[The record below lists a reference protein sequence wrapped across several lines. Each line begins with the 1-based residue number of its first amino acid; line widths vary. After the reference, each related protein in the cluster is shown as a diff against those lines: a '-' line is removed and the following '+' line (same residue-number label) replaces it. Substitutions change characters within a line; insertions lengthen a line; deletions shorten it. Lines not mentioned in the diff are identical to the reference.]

1 MGLSIAISGGITMM
15 VILMVLAT
23 LFIML
28 NQVFVASISS
38 SQINNLEDSISKTS
52 IEISSLNACS
62 GSDVVKFGLANK
74 GIKKLSNFDKFNFLV
89 TYDADTGGASP
100 TRLTEE
106 FTYNATAF
114 RDSLGIAAATKEI
127 PHAYAEMVSRQMTES
142 PIFVDIPGANLS
154 NTNFDQNKKYLI
166 YVTAQFTISDA
177 SETASLRLV
186 HGGTAFTGS
195 ENGMDP
201 ISNLS
206 YYTYAWFTVWS
217 PTTVAEANE
226 DVKLQFRRTTTD
238 GGTDLVRVEEITM
251 FALEI
256 SEELTENTDWYFNED
271 TTANQPLGTTW
282 TVANNAAVT
291 FTPNCAGEDW
301 LVMGTA
307 QLDPC
312 CSNGDFRYQTRIE
325 ATGGVTNN
333 VELVS
338 KEVEDNV
345 NDLMI
350 ETLVNIYTIPEV
362 ATTFTSESQLEAVH
376 AGERE
381 YSAVFAMNLDKFK
394 EYKFISSPEI
404 RDVGAFPDFVTE
416 VHSLSFDVEE
426 KSNVWVLGYFIMDGG
441 GTGGHHTRMQLY
453 ENGQIQVDQPPTQTT
468 DLLQQNRH
476 WDGAGEHEWT
486 IQTVENLDAGTYT
499 VDIDADSAFSNTN
512 NDAEDRLLAA
522 FSMITEECLGGDS
535 GDNLLSNAW
544 TINCINYDNFEP
556 GIINTHEV
564 AEVLFKLQNPIFA
577 GGILEISISTDNGE
591 TASESIVVP

>member
-1 MGLSIAISGGITMM
+1 MGVSIAISGGITLSM
-15 VILMVLAT
+15 ILIVVSVLF
-23 LFIML
+23 LG
-28 NQVFVASISS
+28 VD
-38 SQINNLEDSISKTS
+38 QIFTQTIANSAINEINDSISKTNMKINS
-52 IEISSLNACS
+52 VDGCS
-62 GSDVVKFGLANK
+62 GSDVVKLGLENR
-74 GIKKLSNFDKFNFLV
+74 GIEKLSNFDEFDFLV

-114 RDSLGIAAATKEI
+114 ADSLGIATATQEI
-127 PHAYAEMVSRQMTES
+127 PHAYVEVVSRHTTQS
-142 PIFVDIPGANLS
+142 AAFVDIPGANLS

-166 YVTAQFTISDA
+166 YVTAQFTIADT
-177 SETASLRLV
+177 SETGSVRLV

-195 ENGMDP
+195 ENGIEP
-201 ISNLS
+201 LSTAS

-226 DVKLQFRRTTTD
+226 DIKLQYRRTTTD
-238 GGTDLVRVEEITM
+238 GGSDFVRVEEITM

-256 SEELTENTDWYFNED
+256 SEELTEDTDWFFNED

-291 FTPNCAGEDW
+291 FTPDCAGEDW

-312 CSNGDFRYQTRIE
+312 CSNADIQYETRIE

-350 ETLVNIYTIPEV
+350 ATLVNIYTIPEV

-381 YSAVFAMNLDKFK
+381 YSAVFAMNLDNFK

-416 VHSLSFDVEE
+416 VQSLSFDVEE
-426 KSNVWVLGYFIMDGG
+426 KSDVWVLGYFIMDGG

-453 ENGQIQVDQPPTQTT
+453 ENGQVQVDQPPTQTT

-476 WDGAGEHEWT
+476 WDGEGEHEWS

-499 VDIDADSAFSNTN
+499 VDIDADSAFSNNN
-512 NDAEDRLLAA
+512 NDAEDRLLVAV
-522 FSMITEECLGGDS
+522 SMITEECVGGDS
-535 GDNLLSNAW
+535 GNNIEVKEW
-544 TINCINYDNFEP
+544 TINCINNDYLDP
-556 GIINTHEV
+556 GMINTHEV
-564 AEVLFKLQNPIFA
+564 AEVLLKTQYPIFP
-577 GGILEISISTDNGE
+577 GGLLMVSISADNGD
-591 TASESIVVP
+591 TASKTVLVP